1 MFQPVDFEATAGM
14 MNLRTWHHCVGVR
27 ASPEIS
33 PPIATASMPLPVT
46 TRQLVCVTVIISGWV
61 FCRGTGATEP
71 KSVDA
76 LPKLN
81 YQRWSG
87 SINVPDPVAISV
99 ADNGDVYVTQT
110 QRRKIQDLD
119 IRANSAWIP
128 DDVGFKTVDEKRAFY
143 HRVLAIGGDQV
154 EAAKHVE
161 DVNGD
166 GQHDWRDLTVISEKI
181 HRLVD
186 TDNDGT
192 ADTIHL
198 FADDFKTE
206 VTGIAAGVLH
216 WDDSVW
222 ATIAPDVWKLTDTT
236 GDGHADDRQIMATGF
251 GLHIAY
257 AGHDMHGLAIGPDGK
272 VYWSIGDK
280 GIAVTTDDGR
290 QTSYPNQGGVMR
302 CNLDGSDFEVFA
314 HGLRNVQEIA
324 FDQYGNLFGV
334 DNDADK
340 PGEKERFVW
349 IVDQMDAGWRCNYQY
364 RGDAYNPWT
373 DENLWQVAGEDHA
386 AYLVPPIQNY
396 VDGPAGFKFN
406 PGAALSSAYKDF
418 FFVTSA
424 PNGFQYAFR
433 TQRTGDSFR
442 MIDSHSI
449 GSGDPIVGIAFAPDG
464 GLYGVDWGGGY
475 PLTQTGSVIRIDV
488 PDETLSDQDR
498 DNRKSV
504 RHWLSQEFNEQPDA
518 VLSELLSHVDQRV
531 RLRAQFALAAKQQ
544 SDTLLT
550 ILTNPQSNQLARVH
564 CVWGLGQILRTG
576 SVPAGVLDRFLSDH
590 DPIIRAVT
598 AKTLGE
604 IDAGDAALL
613 IPLLDDPDLH
623 VRVHAALALGRRPS
637 TAATNT
643 LCNLAATLPRDQ
655 HYLRHAIVTALAACA
670 TPQQLAELADS
681 PSESARI
688 IAVVALRRQ
697 GHRSVASFL
706 DDVSDWVATEA
717 ARAIH
722 DDLSLPDAMED
733 LAAALD
739 QDRNRTTAMTLRA
752 INANFRLGTDASF
765 RRLLR
770 FIQDETRPAAARL
783 AACEAL
789 GDWLDPPLLDRV
801 DGRRRDPAADRA
813 LDRSA
818 ASDLLTRL
826 VEKSDTAIR
835 VAAVKAAR
843 RLKIPLSPDALMAL
857 ARDRQSP
864 EPLRLEALDTLT
876 ADSDIAPGDRLDL
889 LVELSAA
896 HSPAVAARAIEGLAE
911 LHPDK
916 VIDVIEQQLG
926 SRSVPV
932 RQACIRSL
940 ATLGTSQADAMLVR
954 LGEQFADGTLADSVQ
969 LDVWQALNSRID
981 HSEAARETLGR
992 IATIPQLAQIT
1003 SPKFREFT
1011 MGLSGGDPARGE
1023 TIFRTDLR
1031 AQCSRCHRIGK
1042 QGSDIGP
1049 ELTNIAKQRDAN
1061 HLLRAIVYP
1070 SADIEPKYNAQ
1081 TLLLADGN
1089 VIQGVITSEDD
1100 TTTVLIN
1107 SEGKEIKIPTDEIE
1121 DVAKTKVSLMP
1132 DMTAVLSPAEVRDL
1146 VAYLKTRR

>member
-1 MFQPVDFEATAGM
+1 
-14 MNLRTWHHCVGVR
+14 
-27 ASPEIS
+27 
-33 PPIATASMPLPVT
+33 MPFHAT
-46 TRQLVCVTVIISGWV
+46 TRQLVCVTVVLSGC
-61 FCRGTGATEP
+61 FFGHGAGAAEP
-71 KSVDA
+71 LPVDQ
-76 LPKLN
+76 LPELQ
-81 YQRWSG
+81 YRRWSG

-119 IRANSAWIP
+119 IRANSEWIP
-128 DDVGFKTVDEKRAFY
+128 DDVGLKTVDEKRAFY

-166 GQHDWRDLTVISEKI
+166 GQYDWRDLTVISEKI

-186 TDNDGT
+186 TDDDGT
-192 ADTIHL
+192 ADTINL
-198 FADDFKTE
+198 FAEDFKTE

-236 GDGHADDRQIMATGF
+236 GDGRADDRQIMATGF

-272 VYWSIGDK
+272 IYWSIGDK
-280 GIAVTTDDGR
+280 GIAVTTDDGK
-290 QTSYPNQGGVMR
+290 QISYPNQGGVMR
-302 CNLDGSDFEVFA
+302 CNPDGSDFEVFA
-314 HGLRNVQEIA
+314 HGLRNVQEFA

-406 PGAALSSAYKDF
+406 PGAALSSAYRNF
-418 FFVTSA
+418 FFMTSA

-433 TQRTGDSFR
+433 TERTADSFR

-475 PLTQTGSVIRIDV
+475 PLTQTGAVIRIDV
-488 PDETLSDQDR
+488 PDENLSEQDR
-498 DNRKSV
+498 ADRKSV
-504 RHWLSQEFNEQPDA
+504 THWLSEDFSEQPNA
-518 VLSELLSHVDQRV
+518 VLSELLAHIDQRV
-531 RLRAQFALAAKQQ
+531 RLRAQFALVARQQ
-544 SDTLLT
+544 SDTLLAV
-550 ILTNPQSNQLARVH
+550 LSNEQSDQLARVH
-564 CVWGLGQILRTG
+564 SVWGLGQIMRTG
-576 SVPAGVLDRFLSDH
+576 SVPAAMLNRFLSDH
-590 DPIIRAVT
+590 DPIIRSVA

-604 IDAGDAALL
+604 TETADPAAL
-613 IPLLDDPDLH
+613 IPLIDDPDLH
-623 VRVHAALALGRRPS
+623 VRIHAALALGRRPTS
-637 TAATNT
+637 AATKT
-643 LCNLAATLPRDQ
+643 LLDLAAGLPRDQ
-655 HYLRHAIVTALAACA
+655 HYLRHAVVTALAACA
-670 TPQQLAELADS
+670 TPQQLAGLADAT
-681 PSESARI
+681 SESARI
-688 IAVVALRRQ
+688 VAVLALRRQ
-697 GHRSVASFL
+697 GHRSVATFL
-706 DDVSDWVATEA
+706 SDASDWVATEA

-722 DDLSLPDAMED
+722 DDLSLPDAMQD

-739 QDRNRTTAMTLRA
+739 QDRNRNTAMTLRA
-752 INANFRLGTDASF
+752 INANFRLGTESSF

-770 FIQDETRPAAARL
+770 FIAAETRPASARL
-783 AACEAL
+783 AATESL

-801 DGRRRDPAADRA
+801 DGRRREPAADRVI
-813 LDRSA
+813 DRSA
-818 ASDLLTRL
+818 ASELLTRL

-835 VAAVKAAR
+835 VAAVKASR
-843 RLKIPLSPDALMAL
+843 RLKTPLSSDALIAL
-857 ARDRQSP
+857 VRDTKSP

-876 ADSDIAPGDRLDL
+876 TPDSDIATDDRAPL
-889 LVELSAA
+889 LVALSAA
-896 HSPAVAARAIEGLAE
+896 RSPAVASRAIEGLAE
-911 LHPDK
+911 LHHDK
-916 VIDVIEQQLG
+916 AIEVIEKQLEN
-926 SRSVPV
+926 RSIPV
-932 RQACIRSL
+932 RQACVRSL
-940 ATLGTSQADAMLVR
+940 ATLGNAKADALLVR
-954 LGEQFADGTLADSVQ
+954 LGEQFVDGSLPDSLQ
-969 LDVWQALNSRID
+969 LDVWQSLHSRID
-981 HSEAARETLGR
+981 HSDAIRETLDR
-992 IATIPQLAQIT
+992 IQQAPQLAEIT
-1003 SPKFREFT
+1003 SPKFREFALC
-1011 MGLSGGDPARGE
+1011 LSGGDAARGE
-1023 TIFRTDLR
+1023 TFFRTDLR

-1042 QGSDIGP
+1042 KGSDIGP
-1049 ELTNIAKQRDAN
+1049 ELTKIAKQRDAD

-1070 SADIEPKYNAQ
+1070 SADIDPKYNAQ

-1089 VIQGVITSEDD
+1089 VVQGVIKSEDD

-1107 SEGKEIKIPTDEIE
+1107 SEGKEVKIPTDEIE

-1146 VAYLKTRR
+1146 VAYLKTLR